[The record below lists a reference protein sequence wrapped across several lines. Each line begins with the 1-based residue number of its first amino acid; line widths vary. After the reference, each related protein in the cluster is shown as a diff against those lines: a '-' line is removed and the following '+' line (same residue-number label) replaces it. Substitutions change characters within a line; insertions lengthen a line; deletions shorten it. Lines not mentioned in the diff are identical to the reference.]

1 VIVRSPGEAQLIER
15 ELAETPEAR
24 AARRA
29 NDWFVNYRRIWAAS
43 ERAGIGD
50 EGERVRF
57 FCSRL
62 WPDLSS
68 AVVEEVTRRKVAE
81 VGGMTRPDTAEAI
94 VGERLAT
101 LMRDHGYRTS

>member
-1 VIVRSPGEAQLIER
+1 MIARSPGEPQLIER

-43 ERAGIGD
+43 ERAGMED
-50 EGERVRF
+50 EGDRVRF
-57 FCSRL
+57 ICSRL
-62 WPDLSS
+62 WPDLSAS
-68 AVVEEVTRRKVAE
+68 LLDVVARRKVSE

-101 LMRDHGYRTS
+101 LMREHGYRTA